1 MLDNPKLD
9 GFTPRITN
17 VTDKWLVEITNK
29 FITNSKKYYD
39 DQQFFLVVKDFEKYI
54 DDLTNWYIRVNR
66 RRFWKSDDEEDKRVA
81 YWCLYTA
88 IKKVCQVMA
97 PIIPFMTEHIWQNM
111 CRSLEPNSSESIIL
125 SDFPTEM
132 LDIPSENLEE
142 KTEIA
147 RNIIALAQR
156 LRNENQLKI
165 KQPLKEMFVC
175 ADKSVKPSVE
185 LYSDI
190 IKEELNIKTL
200 VFEENV
206 ERFNERFLT
215 VNFKTAGQVLKGDVQ
230 KLKAELAKV
239 SDSEMQ
245 KLIKAYD
252 EGKVSVG
259 EFKDLD
265 KSLFTVS
272 SKPKEEF
279 VIMSDGGITVVLDI
293 TLDREL
299 MLEGL
304 YRELT
309 RSAQVLRKEAGFK
322 VEDRIILSYKTES
335 DTLNEVIKTYKDK
348 VMEEVLIKDIEK
360 DISDFAI
367 DKTISVGDEEIE
379 IKMKKA

>member
-1 MLDNPKLD
+1 
-9 GFTPRITN
+9 
-17 VTDKWLVEITNK
+17 
-29 FITNSKKYYD
+29 
-39 DQQFFLVVKDFEKYI
+39 
-54 DDLTNWYIRVNR
+54 
-66 RRFWKSDDEEDKRVA
+66 
-81 YWCLYTA
+81 
-88 IKKVCQVMA
+88 MA

-175 ADKSVKPSVE
+175 ADKAVKPSVE

-348 VMEEVLIKDIEK
+348 IMEEVLIKDIEK

>member
-1 MLDNPKLD
+1 
-9 GFTPRITN
+9 
-17 VTDKWLVEITNK
+17 
-29 FITNSKKYYD
+29 
-39 DQQFFLVVKDFEKYI
+39 
-54 DDLTNWYIRVNR
+54 
-66 RRFWKSDDEEDKRVA
+66 
-81 YWCLYTA
+81 
-88 IKKVCQVMA
+88 MA

-265 KSLFTVS
+265 KTLFIVS

-348 VMEEVLIKDIEK
+348 IMEEVLIKDIEK

-379 IKMKKA
+379 LKMKKA